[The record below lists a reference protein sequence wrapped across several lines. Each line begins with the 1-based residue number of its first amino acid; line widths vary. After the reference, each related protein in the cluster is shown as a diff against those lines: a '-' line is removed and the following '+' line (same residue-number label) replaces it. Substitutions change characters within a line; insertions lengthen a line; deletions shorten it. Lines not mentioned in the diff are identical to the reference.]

1 MGPLENY
8 FDGMPSPHAFKSKWK
23 AKQAV
28 REGDTMIDV
37 SDLKAIA
44 LGAMIILAIMVSKFD
59 SERMEP
65 EVSHRFS
72 GAQPDW
78 HDSIG

>member
-8 FDGMPSPHAFKSKWK
+8 FDGMPAPHAFKSKWK
-23 AKQAV
+23 AKQAA
-28 REGDTMIDV
+28 REGVTMINV

-44 LGAMIILAIMVSKFD
+44 LGVMIILVIMVSKFD
-59 SERMEP
+59 SERMES

-72 GAQPDW
+72 GAQPGW
-78 HDSIG
+78 YAPIG